1 MTQLSD
7 NNLFNDVNQTF
18 LEGPHDAEAFG
29 LTLDGEI
36 CWYKDITPNSFQF
49 IYSSHVREGELIE
62 WSVCTSG
69 RIGHEPLVYRPFDVV
84 ESPEERECFERL
96 EREQQIN
103 AMAAIARKCP
113 TTSSTG
119 IAAVLFDAGCRIELL
134 NVQI

>member
-7 NNLFNDVNQTF
+7 NSTLINDLNVNF
-18 LEGPHDAEAFG
+18 LDAPHDAEAYGRALF
-29 LTLDGEI
+29 GEI
-36 CWYKDITPNSFQF
+36 FWIKDITANSYKF
-49 IYSSHVREGELIE
+49 IYSSDIKEGEPIK
-62 WSVCTSG
+62 WSRCGIT
-69 RIGHEPLVYRPFDVV
+69 GHLEGLVYRTFDVL

-119 IAAVLFDAGCRIELL
+119 IAEFLFDAGCRIELL
-134 NVQI
+134 SVQI